1 MQRYTMVAVPNMSA
15 HAQKLAKKNSTHSFC
30 KLKSAAIATER
41 WNYMNKSP
49 VAAATTKRW
58 NHANNSPDLK
68 PERRGT
74 FSLPHL
80 VKPAALNVL
89 SVLIVDDSKAYTLKL
104 KKMLNKVILELNMNS
119 SIKILST
126 TNVFSAL
133 HVLSNYRFSLVLV
146 DNIFANASMTGSE
159 LCCRLQARTTLK
171 IKMSPLVVMSGQK
184 TVVDT
189 NIHEKHLLNPTELKK
204 VLQKYATPMTSFDAM
219 HAITNSMNL
228 LSSTTKTLITGKTIK
243 VEEEEIDNQ
252 VDPIAAAAEVA
263 AETRFDMFNPPFVS
277 SFVVRHK
284 RGYSDRKREAEMY
297 EKLVWQESEP
307 CMMLKKREISTME
320 KKINH
325 RRRQR
330 TAKQI
335 AKRRDDILKI
345 MNKKKMAVVS
355 YDLPD
360 VSSDDEDNDGMEKK
374 EEKNDKVLKEEK
386 IVQNNI
392 NIVLLPSLL
401 SYVDQLC
408 TAIRN
413 NNISNLQTLMAIKGT
428 SGCND
433 INGTNEHGLTALH
446 VAAGL
451 GRHEMI
457 AVLIQEKAD
466 VNAAP
471 NGYTPYAHA
480 LNSVTKG
487 IGATQ
492 QTLDLLHLNGAKLSE
507 ESKVEQMK
515 QIILKEQKS
524 SFQQQKRRSSMRSR
538 RRSSMKSGLGRR
550 CSMRSGLGRR
560 SSMRSGLTRKN
571 SMRSGLRNNQT
582 IVEQDE
588 EQPVVGGGYSYC
600 TERIGI
606 GIDITNMVQMKPNDI

>member
-41 WNYMNKSP
+41 WNYM
-49 VAAATTKRW
+49 
-58 NHANNSPDLK
+58 NNSPDLK

-219 HAITNSMNL
+219 HNITNSMNL

-413 NNISNLQTLMAIKGT
+413 NNIPNLQTLMAIKGT

-466 VNAAP
+466 VNGAP

-560 SSMRSGLTRKN
+560 SSMRSGLGRRS
-571 SMRSGLRNNQT
+571 SMRNGLRNNQT

>member
-1 MQRYTMVAVPNMSA
+1 
-15 HAQKLAKKNSTHSFC
+15 
-30 KLKSAAIATER
+30 
-41 WNYMNKSP
+41 
-49 VAAATTKRW
+49 
-58 NHANNSPDLK
+58 
-68 PERRGT
+68 
-74 FSLPHL
+74 
-80 VKPAALNVL
+80 
-89 SVLIVDDSKAYTLKL
+89 
-104 KKMLNKVILELNMNS
+104 
-119 SIKILST
+119 
-126 TNVFSAL
+126 
-133 HVLSNYRFSLVLV
+133 
-146 DNIFANASMTGSE
+146 
-159 LCCRLQARTTLK
+159 
-171 IKMSPLVVMSGQK
+171 
-184 TVVDT
+184 
-189 NIHEKHLLNPTELKK
+189 
-204 VLQKYATPMTSFDAM
+204 
-219 HAITNSMNL
+219 
-228 LSSTTKTLITGKTIK
+228 
-243 VEEEEIDNQ
+243 VEEEEMEPIDNQ
-252 VDPIAAAAEVA
+252 
-263 AETRFDMFNPPFVS
+263 AETRFDMFNPPFIS
-277 SFVVRHK
+277 SFVFRHK

-413 NNISNLQTLMAIKGT
+413 NNIPNLQTLMAIKGT

-560 SSMRSGLTRKN
+560 SSMRSGLRN
-571 SMRSGLRNNQT
+571 SQT

-588 EQPVVGGGYSYC
+588 EQPVVVGGYSYC

-606 GIDITNMVQMKPNDI
+606 V

>member
-1 MQRYTMVAVPNMSA
+1 MSA

-243 VEEEEIDNQ
+243 VEEEEMEPIDNQ
-252 VDPIAAAAEVA
+252 
-263 AETRFDMFNPPFVS
+263 AETRFDMFNPPFIS

-413 NNISNLQTLMAIKGT
+413 NNIPNLQTLMAIKGT

-560 SSMRSGLTRKN
+560 SSMRSGLRN
-571 SMRSGLRNNQT
+571 SQT

-588 EQPVVGGGYSYC
+588 EQPVVVGGYSYC

-606 GIDITNMVQMKPNDI
+606 V

>member
-243 VEEEEIDNQ
+243 VEEEEMEPIDNQ
-252 VDPIAAAAEVA
+252 
-263 AETRFDMFNPPFVS
+263 AETRFDMFNPPFIS

-413 NNISNLQTLMAIKGT
+413 NNIPNLQTLMAIKGT

-560 SSMRSGLTRKN
+560 SSMRSGLRN
-571 SMRSGLRNNQT
+571 SQT

-588 EQPVVGGGYSYC
+588 EQPVVVGGYSYC

-606 GIDITNMVQMKPNDI
+606 V